1 MAGLAG
7 RPPALGKR
15 PNRRTEAPY
24 LADLRGQVDS
34 RLPALMRLYPQ
45 ITPWNVWDL
54 SVSLWLVFREIT
66 DRWIVE
72 QGRDRG

>member
-1 MAGLAG
+1 
-7 RPPALGKR
+7 
-15 PNRRTEAPY
+15 
-24 LADLRGQVDS
+24 
-34 RLPALMRLYPQ
+34 MRLYPQ

-66 DRWIVE
+66 DRWIKE